1 MRTTHRTPEEV
12 QSAGLAALQEA
23 LSPSEMVMF
32 IANWPFGRGNYT
44 EERHQLLEDGSVAD
58 VVAEKTRQRDEVEQ
72 PA

>member
-1 MRTTHRTPEEV
+1 
-12 QSAGLAALQEA
+12 
-23 LSPSEMVMF
+23 MVMF

-58 VVAEKTRQRDEVEQ
+58 VVAEITRQRDEVEQ